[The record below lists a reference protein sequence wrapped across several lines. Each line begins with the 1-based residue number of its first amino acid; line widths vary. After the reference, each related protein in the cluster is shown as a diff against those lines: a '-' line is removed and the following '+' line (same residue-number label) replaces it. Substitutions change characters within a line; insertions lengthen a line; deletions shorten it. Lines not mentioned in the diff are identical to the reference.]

1 MPHCQS
7 SIGCLSAWLLQ
18 HVQIVYL
25 SVHSA
30 SCKHCAMKC
39 ISIARVSISRIAHSL
54 CIRQYL
60 PCIRRRSKCLWHS
73 MGMACKNRCRR
84 RSLKISYRRE
94 IVIKCIYSR
103 EQSLSCFLELDISQ
117 LIGLF
122 KFCLS
127 TWTLIG
133 IASECIPES
142 MNAYIIRTAFLL
154 LTRSHKLILNHF
166 NIWNSHTGQRLVPHV
181 YTSGSSRCPV
191 VSNSI
196 FLGSSYFLRIRLSTW
211 TLEGIVSECLPET
224 KNAHIIRIPCFLMTY
239 SHKVILIHI

>member
-1 MPHCQS
+1 MMTVTS
-7 SIGCLSAWLLQ
+7 KTLKSKSINICVSATFLEFRKQLRQENKHNSVFVASRVRVLTRIQKGFIPSEAHASLPVEHWLSQCLAVTTCS
-18 HVQIVYL
+18 IVYL

-39 ISIARVSISRIAHSL
+39 ISIARVRISRIAHSL

-127 TWTLIG
+127 T
-133 IASECIPES
+133 
-142 MNAYIIRTAFLL
+142 
-154 LTRSHKLILNHF
+154 
-166 NIWNSHTGQRLVPHV
+166 
-181 YTSGSSRCPV
+181 
-191 VSNSI
+191 
-196 FLGSSYFLRIRLSTW
+196 
-211 TLEGIVSECLPET
+211 
-224 KNAHIIRIPCFLMTY
+224 
-239 SHKVILIHI
+239 